1 MIVTLDDAL
10 AAMPESQNPNW
21 VRGLIKEF
29 ERGWELE
36 KAQQKARALEA
47 RREVDA
53 TPLKTVDGLGQL
65 KAVFDARTY
74 FRWLEEDEHF
84 WDDDSNVNK
93 FLKDNP
99 EYKAPKPV
107 AKPTILI

>member
-1 MIVTLDDAL
+1 
-10 AAMPESQNPNW
+10 MPESQNPNW

-53 TPLKTVDGLGQL
+53 TPLKTVDGLGQ
-65 KAVFDARTY
+65 ATTIWDGRTY
-74 FRWLEEDEHF
+74 FRWLEEDPYF
-84 WDDDSNVNK
+84 WDDDSNVRK
-93 FLKDNP
+93 FRKDNP
-99 EYKAPKPV
+99 EYAVPAPVKKAMITV
-107 AKPTILI
+107 